1 MAVTRHTRTTRLLS
15 TLYLSTRRLVSALP
29 SSTTFTTTTSN
40 SVSLLGNCPQEALDI
55 FMMGKREPVTPAVFW
70 TKLGL
75 SAALVL
81 LGGVFAGL
89 TLGLM
94 GLDELHLKVLSS
106 SSADETERSNAAK
119 GMSDRS
125 G

>member
-1 MAVTRHTRTTRLLS
+1 MAVTRHARAARLLS
-15 TLYLSTRRLVSALP
+15 TLYLFTRRLVSALP

>member
-1 MAVTRHTRTTRLLS
+1 MAVTRHARAARLLS